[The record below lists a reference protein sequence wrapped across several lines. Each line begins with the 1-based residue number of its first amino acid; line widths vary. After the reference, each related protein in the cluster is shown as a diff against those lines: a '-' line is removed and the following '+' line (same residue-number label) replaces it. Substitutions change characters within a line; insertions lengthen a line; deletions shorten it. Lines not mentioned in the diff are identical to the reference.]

1 MVSGMGASRRAPDH
15 APDHAGPVARIAT
28 RPLVIAALLAFHV
41 VALIWTIRAVHL
53 DVGGLDDAGR
63 FQEIARAPG
72 LPYRDF
78 PVEYAPAETLLIQII
93 VGPTAKDTARTI
105 AILAFAADLATF
117 AILARAYGRR
127 TAARYLALTIPVLP
141 FIYLRFDPVPT
152 ALAVAAVAMAARGG
166 ERKGG
171 LALGLAAL
179 MKIWPVVVAPIW
191 LVRRRRCVATWFVGT
206 VVAGGLAWIAV
217 GGLGG
222 PSQVATFRH
231 APGWHVG
238 SLVGDVV
245 WLATG
250 GPVAL
255 QGGAVRVGTVEAWA
269 PWALGIV
276 AVAVIGWIWTLSA
289 RADVRPEGIPA
300 LAAVVALC
308 VCSPL
313 FSIQYLWWMLPWA
326 AIGGDDRRGR
336 TIALVTWVV
345 AWFNLAAATALVYG
359 GLHTTGTRAVQAQF
373 FMLGRNL
380 GCLLV
385 LVLAVRALRRA
396 PIRAGEGVPTPAGRP

>member
-1 MVSGMGASRRAPDH
+1 MGASRRAPDH
-15 APDHAGPVARIAT
+15 APDHPGPVARIST

-41 VALIWTIRAVHL
+41 VAFIWTVRAVDL
-53 DVGGLDDAGR
+53 GGGVLDDASR

-78 PVEYAPAETLLIQII
+78 PVEYAPAETLLIHLI
-93 VGPTAKDTARTI
+93 VGSTTEATART
-105 AILAFAADLATF
+105 LAAVAFVADLATF
-117 AILARAYGRR
+117 GILAHAYGRR
-127 TAARYLALTIPVLP
+127 TASRYLALTIPVLP

-152 ALAVAAVAMAARGG
+152 AIAVAAVAIAARGG

-171 LALGLAAL
+171 LALGLAVL
-179 MKIWPVVVAPIW
+179 MKIWPLVVAPIL
-191 LVRRRRCVATWFVGT
+191 LVRRRRRAAVWFVGT

-217 GGLGG
+217 GGSGG

-245 WLATG
+245 WLTTG

-255 QGGAVRVGTVEAWA
+255 RGGAVRVGTVDAWT

-276 AVAVIGWIWTLSA
+276 AVAAVGWIWTLA
-289 RADVRPEGIPA
+289 GRADVRPEGIPA
-300 LAAVVALC
+300 LAAVVVLC

-313 FSIQYLWWMLPWA
+313 FSIQYAWWLLPWA
-326 AIGGDDRRGR
+326 AIGAEDRRGR

-345 AWFNLAAATALVYG
+345 AWCNLAAATALVYG
-359 GLHTTGTRAVQAQF
+359 GLHTTGTRAVEAQLF
-373 FMLGRNL
+373 LLGRNM
-380 GCLLV
+380 GCLAV
-385 LVLAVRALRRA
+385 LFLAIRALRRERV
-396 PIRAGEGVPTPAGRP
+396 PDGEEVATPAGLP